1 MNNAYLSNEEAQAIN
16 ELMPGAQLFEIG
28 SKLKTALANGVA
40 LGTKWYLDPVNGQDT
55 NDGLSPQTAFR
66 TLPVAY
72 AALTANKNEI
82 LFVIGGASSLVL
94 SSAFTW
100 AKNFTHLV
108 GLSANLRFGGRVR
121 IGHAGTALA
130 TMFTVSASGCMFH
143 NIHFQH
149 GQASATNLICVSV
162 SGQRNMFSN
171 CHFEASLDT
180 VASGGS
186 YAWRAVVIASGA
198 QANGFKGCTFG
209 SWTTV
214 WASAAGLL
222 LLFAGDNADTFVED
236 CVFIM
241 NTSSTSMKA
250 VGFTGPISGGY
261 SYIMFGSCKFIATNA
276 KPGVLF
282 EKPTNGWI
290 MMDKCNAFNVT
301 AWAATNANL
310 IEANGAANASGTGLG
325 VAQA

>member
-16 ELMPGAQLFEIG
+16 NSMPVMQNFEVG
-28 SKLKTALANGVA
+28 SKLQTALASGVA
-40 LGTKWYLDPVNGQDT
+40 LGTRWYLDPVNGSDT
-55 NDGLSPQTAFR
+55 NDGLSAQTAFK

-72 AALTANKNEI
+72 AALTANKNEV
-82 LFVIGGASSLVL
+82 LFIVGGASSIVL
-94 SSAFTW
+94 SAAFTW
-100 AKNFTHLV
+100 EKAYTHLI
-108 GLSANLRFGGRVR
+108 GLGGNLRFGGRVR
-121 IGHAGTALA
+121 IGHAGTALG

-149 GQASATNLICVSV
+149 GQASATNLVCLSV
-162 SGQRNMFSN
+162 SGQRNLFSN
-171 CHFEASLDT
+171 CHFESSLDT

-186 YAWRAVVIASGA
+186 YAWRAVVLESGA
-198 QANGFKGCTFG
+198 QANNFVRCTFG
-209 SWTTV
+209 TWTTV

-222 LLFAGDNADTFVED
+222 LLFAGDNADTYVED
-236 CVFIM
+236 CLFVM

-261 SYIMFGSCKFIATNA
+261 SYVVFDRCKFVATNA

-290 MMDKCNAFNVT
+290 MMEKCSAFNVT

-310 IEANGAANASGTGLG
+310 IEANGAANAAGTGIG
-325 VAQA
+325 VAQS